1 MIIGKK
7 DIKDLDNR
15 HAEISIKE
23 NLIWT
28 KYICIHQLVKSDRD
42 K

>member
-28 KYICIHQLVKSDRD
+28 KYTWIQLIKSDKD